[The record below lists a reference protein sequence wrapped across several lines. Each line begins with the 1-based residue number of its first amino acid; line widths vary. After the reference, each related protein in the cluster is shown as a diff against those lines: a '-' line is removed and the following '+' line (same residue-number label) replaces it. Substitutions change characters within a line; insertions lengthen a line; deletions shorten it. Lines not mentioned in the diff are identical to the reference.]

1 MISKYTESI
10 TVLKSLMEISTTLD
24 RKAIVLEKLFKKD
37 KFKNQFTKSEISTF
51 LFGDKDFIESWRING
66 RNVITSDKDLLNNYS
81 TELSLLYDELP
92 AIFKKKGT
100 KTKLFC
106 VSNLIIGL
114 KKKMANLTYVTQE
127 TKNYLA
133 DIFITYHF
141 YPSSQNKLTLAKRF
155 QNFVDYYL
163 KVEKITKKPI
173 ELCSRHQMENER
185 KEILREYWLS
195 NF

>member
-1 MISKYTESI
+1 M
-10 TVLKSLMEISTTLD
+10 
-24 RKAIVLEKLFKKD
+24 
-37 KFKNQFTKSEISTF
+37 
-51 LFGDKDFIESWRING
+51 
-66 RNVITSDKDLLNNYS
+66 
-81 TELSLLYDELP
+81 
-92 AIFKKKGT
+92 
-100 KTKLFC
+100 
-106 VSNLIIGL
+106 IGL
-114 KKKMANLTYVTQE
+114 KKKMANLTYITQE

-133 DIFITYHF
+133 DIFTTYYF

-195 NF
+195 NFDFLLDNPSVVKNINESILNKRRISINTSYGLIKMLGTFIMLEAIRDTY